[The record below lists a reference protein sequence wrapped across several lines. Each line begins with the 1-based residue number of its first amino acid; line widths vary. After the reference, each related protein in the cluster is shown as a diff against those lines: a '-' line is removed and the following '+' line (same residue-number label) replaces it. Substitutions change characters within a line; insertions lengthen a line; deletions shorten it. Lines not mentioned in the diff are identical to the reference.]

1 VGYGLIAAVM
11 WGLSAVAAAKAARRT
26 GTYLAV
32 LCGQGLGVLSLLALA
47 AVVRPSFAAADGA
60 VALHLAG
67 AGLVGLVG
75 YLCYYRAI
83 EDGPVGLGSA
93 ISSTYGGIAALLA
106 VIVLGERLGVI
117 GIAGVVLAVAGV
129 AMAIARAT
137 GPAEPAAGPAE
148 PTAAPPTTA
157 APIAAAPPAAAPA
170 AEQTAPGQSD
180 AGQSDPGQSDPELS
194 DAGQN
199 HLRPT
204 ASGQSDAGQS
214 APGQSDGEQSDGEQ
228 GLGLGEPIVGVAPIP
243 GRPRRLS
250 RLAIPLAFASALA
263 YGAGGFLLG
272 DYSGRAGWLGA
283 ALIAHG
289 TSVTALLAVLPLMGR
304 RPGAWRGGATGAAWA
319 AAAGLTD
326 AAGLLAFARGGQVGQ
341 VAVTAAVSSVYP
353 VIPLAAGLALFGERL
368 RASQLLGVGLV
379 VAGLVLLGLTA

>member
-47 AVVRPSFAAADGA
+47 AAVRPSFAAVDGA
-60 VALHLAG
+60 VALHLAV

-106 VIVLGERLGVI
+106 VIVLGERLGAI

-129 AMAIARAT
+129 AMAIARAA
-137 GPAEPAAGPAE
+137 GPAAPPPAAGPA
-148 PTAAPPTTA
+148 
-157 APIAAAPPAAAPA
+157 
-170 AEQTAPGQSD
+170 
-180 AGQSDPGQSDPELS
+180 
-194 DAGQN
+194 
-199 HLRPT
+199 
-204 ASGQSDAGQS
+204 
-214 APGQSDGEQSDGEQ
+214 
-228 GLGLGEPIVGVAPIP
+228 
-243 GRPRRLS
+243 
-250 RLAIPLAFASALA
+250 
-263 YGAGGFLLG
+263 
-272 DYSGRAGWLGA
+272 
-283 ALIAHG
+283 
-289 TSVTALLAVLPLMGR
+289 
-304 RPGAWRGGATGAAWA
+304 
-319 AAAGLTD
+319 

>member
-1 VGYGLIAAVM
+1 MGYGLIAAVM

-47 AVVRPSFAAADGA
+47 AVVRPSFAAVDGA

-137 GPAEPAAGPAE
+137 GATPPEATPPEARRPITLPPPGSATPSRPPRHATPGPPAGSAPPGSATPGRALPGSATPGRAHPGGATPGRAPPGGATPHSAANGRAPASRVSGLASPSSVSRPSRGARAGSPGWPSRSPSRRRSPTGPAASCSA
-148 PTAAPPTTA
+148 TTQA
-157 APIAAAPPAAAPA
+157 
-170 AEQTAPGQSD
+170 
-180 AGQSDPGQSDPELS
+180 
-194 DAGQN
+194 
-199 HLRPT
+199 
-204 ASGQSDAGQS
+204 
-214 APGQSDGEQSDGEQ
+214 
-228 GLGLGEPIVGVAPIP
+228 
-243 GRPRRLS
+243 
-250 RLAIPLAFASALA
+250 
-263 YGAGGFLLG
+263 
-272 DYSGRAGWLGA
+272 GRAGSA
-283 ALIAHG
+283 
-289 TSVTALLAVLPLMGR
+289 
-304 RPGAWRGGATGAAWA
+304 RP
-319 AAAGLTD
+319 
-326 AAGLLAFARGGQVGQ
+326 
-341 VAVTAAVSSVYP
+341 
-353 VIPLAAGLALFGERL
+353 
-368 RASQLLGVGLV
+368 
-379 VAGLVLLGLTA
+379 

>member
-1 VGYGLIAAVM
+1 LGYGLIAAVM

-47 AVVRPSFAAADGA
+47 AAVRPSFAAVDGA
-60 VALHLAG
+60 VALHLAV

-106 VIVLGERLGVI
+106 VIVLGERLGAI

-129 AMAIARAT
+129 AMAIARAA
-137 GPAEPAAGPAE
+137 GPAAPPPAAGPAAAG
-148 PTAAPPTTA
+148 PTA
-157 APIAAAPPAAAPA
+157 
-170 AEQTAPGQSD
+170 
-180 AGQSDPGQSDPELS
+180 
-194 DAGQN
+194 
-199 HLRPT
+199 R
-204 ASGQSDAGQS
+204 
-214 APGQSDGEQSDGEQ
+214 EQ
-228 GLGLGEPIVGVAPIP
+228 GLGLGEPIVGIAPIP
-243 GRPRRLS
+243 GRPRRFS
-250 RLAIPLAFASALA
+250 RLAVPLALASALA

-289 TSVTALLAVLPLMGR
+289 TSVTALLAALPLMGR
-304 RPGAWRGGATGAAWA
+304 RPAAWRGGASGAAWA

-341 VAVTAAVSSVYP
+341 VAVTAAVSSIYP

>member
-1 VGYGLIAAVM
+1 VGYGLIAAVK

-47 AVVRPSFAAADGA
+47 AAVRPSFAAVDGA
-60 VALHLAG
+60 VALRLAV

-106 VIVLGERLGVI
+106 VIVLGERLGAI

-129 AMAIARAT
+129 AMAIARAA
-137 GPAEPAAGPAE
+137 GPAAPPPAAGPA
-148 PTAAPPTTA
+148 
-157 APIAAAPPAAAPA
+157 
-170 AEQTAPGQSD
+170 
-180 AGQSDPGQSDPELS
+180 
-194 DAGQN
+194 
-199 HLRPT
+199 
-204 ASGQSDAGQS
+204 
-214 APGQSDGEQSDGEQ
+214 
-228 GLGLGEPIVGVAPIP
+228 
-243 GRPRRLS
+243 
-250 RLAIPLAFASALA
+250 
-263 YGAGGFLLG
+263 
-272 DYSGRAGWLGA
+272 
-283 ALIAHG
+283 
-289 TSVTALLAVLPLMGR
+289 
-304 RPGAWRGGATGAAWA
+304 
-319 AAAGLTD
+319 

>member
-1 VGYGLIAAVM
+1 MGYGLIAAVM

-32 LCGQGLGVLSLLALA
+32 LCGQGVGVLSLLVLA
-47 AVVRPSFAAADGA
+47 TAVRPSFAAVDGA

-137 GPAEPAAGPAE
+137 GAAPSG
-148 PTAAPPTTA
+148 AAPPGA
-157 APIAAAPPAAAPA
+157 APGGAAP
-170 AEQTAPGQSD
+170 GGS
-180 AGQSDPGQSDPELS
+180 
-194 DAGQN
+194 
-199 HLRPT
+199 
-204 ASGQSDAGQS
+204 
-214 APGQSDGEQSDGEQ
+214 EQ
-228 GLGLGEPIVGVAPIP
+228 GLAIGEPIVGVAPIP
-243 GRPRRLS
+243 GRPRKLS

-304 RPGAWRGGATGAAWA
+304 RPAAWRGGASGAGWA

-341 VAVTAAVSSVYP
+341 VAVTAAVSSIYP

-368 RASQLLGVGLV
+368 RASQLLGVALV
-379 VAGLVLLGLTA
+379 VAGLVMLGLTA

>member
-1 VGYGLIAAVM
+1 MGYGLIAAVM

-32 LCGQGLGVLSLLALA
+32 LCGQGLGVLSLLVLA
-47 AVVRPSFAAADGA
+47 TAVRPSFAAVDGT

-67 AGLVGLVG
+67 AGLVGLLG

-106 VIVLGERLGVI
+106 VIVLGERLGAI

-129 AMAIARAT
+129 AMAIARAA
-137 GPAEPAAGPAE
+137 GPASSAAGPSAV
-148 PTAAPPTTA
+148 
-157 APIAAAPPAAAPA
+157 
-170 AEQTAPGQSD
+170 APGVPPPGSRQS
-180 AGQSDPGQSDPELS
+180 
-194 DAGQN
+194 
-199 HLRPT
+199 
-204 ASGQSDAGQS
+204 
-214 APGQSDGEQSDGEQ
+214 
-228 GLGLGEPIVGVAPIP
+228 GLGVGEPIVGVAPVP

-263 YGAGGFLLG
+263 YGVGGFLLG

-304 RPGAWRGGATGAAWA
+304 RPAAWRGGANGAAWA

-326 AAGLLAFARGGQVGQ
+326 AAGLLAFARGGQAGQ

-368 RASQLLGVGLV
+368 RASQLLGVALV

>member
-47 AVVRPSFAAADGA
+47 AALRPSFAAVDGTI
-60 VALHLAG
+60 ALHLAG

-106 VIVLGERLGVI
+106 VIVLGERLGAI

-129 AMAIARAT
+129 AMAIARIPEAS
-137 GPAEPAAGPAE
+137 EPAR
-148 PTAAPPTTA
+148 PPGTQPPGTT
-157 APIAAAPPAAAPA
+157 PPGTTP
-170 AEQTAPGQSD
+170 PGTTPPS
-180 AGQSDPGQSDPELS
+180 
-194 DAGQN
+194 
-199 HLRPT
+199 
-204 ASGQSDAGQS
+204 
-214 APGQSDGEQSDGEQ
+214 
-228 GLGLGEPIVGVAPIP
+228 LGIGEPIVGIAPVP

-263 YGAGGFLLG
+263 YGAGGLLLG

-289 TSVTALLAVLPLMGR
+289 TSVTALLAALPLMGR
-304 RPGAWRGGATGAAWA
+304 RPAAWRGGAGGAAWA

-341 VAVTAAVSSVYP
+341 VAVTAAVSSIYP

-368 RASQLLGVGLV
+368 RASQLLGVALV
-379 VAGLVLLGLTA
+379 VTGLVLLGLTA

>member
-1 VGYGLIAAVM
+1 MGYGLIAAVM

-47 AVVRPSFAAADGA
+47 AALRPSFAAVDGTI
-60 VALHLAG
+60 ALHLAG

-106 VIVLGERLGVI
+106 VIVLGERLGAI

-129 AMAIARAT
+129 AMAIARIPEAS
-137 GPAEPAAGPAE
+137 EPAR
-148 PTAAPPTTA
+148 PPGTQPPGTT
-157 APIAAAPPAAAPA
+157 PPGTTP
-170 AEQTAPGQSD
+170 PGTTP
-180 AGQSDPGQSDPELS
+180 PGTTP
-194 DAGQN
+194 
-199 HLRPT
+199 
-204 ASGQSDAGQS
+204 
-214 APGQSDGEQSDGEQ
+214 PGTTPPGTTPPS
-228 GLGLGEPIVGVAPIP
+228 LGIGEPIVGIAPVP

-289 TSVTALLAVLPLMGR
+289 TSVTALLAALPLMGR
-304 RPGAWRGGATGAAWA
+304 RPAAWRGGAGGAAWA

-341 VAVTAAVSSVYP
+341 VAVTAAVSSIYP

-368 RASQLLGVGLV
+368 RASQLLGVALV
-379 VAGLVLLGLTA
+379 VTGLVLLGLTA

>member
-1 VGYGLIAAVM
+1 MGYGLIAAIM

-32 LCGQGLGVLSLLALA
+32 LCGQGVGVLSLLVLA
-47 AVVRPSFAAADGA
+47 TAVRPSFTAVDGA
-60 VALHLAG
+60 IALHLAG
-67 AGLVGLVG
+67 AGLVGLLG

-106 VIVLGERLGVI
+106 VIVLGERLGGI

-129 AMAIARAT
+129 AMAITRTT
-137 GPAEPAAGPAE
+137 GPASSSADPSALAPGPRAQVPEATDPAGP
-148 PTAAPPTTA
+148 PDSRPP
-157 APIAAAPPAAAPA
+157 
-170 AEQTAPGQSD
+170 D
-180 AGQSDPGQSDPELS
+180 ATQPS
-194 DAGQN
+194 
-199 HLRPT
+199 
-204 ASGQSDAGQS
+204 
-214 APGQSDGEQSDGEQ
+214 
-228 GLGLGEPIVGVAPIP
+228 LGVGEPIVGVAPVP

-304 RPGAWRGGATGAAWA
+304 RAAAWRGGASGAAWA

-368 RASQLLGVGLV
+368 RASQLLGVALV

>member
-1 VGYGLIAAVM
+1 VGYGLIAAVK

-47 AVVRPSFAAADGA
+47 AAVRPSFAAVDGA
-60 VALHLAG
+60 VALHLAV

-106 VIVLGERLGVI
+106 VIVLGERLGAI

-129 AMAIARAT
+129 AMAIARAA
-137 GPAEPAAGPAE
+137 GPAAPPPAAGPA
-148 PTAAPPTTA
+148 
-157 APIAAAPPAAAPA
+157 
-170 AEQTAPGQSD
+170 
-180 AGQSDPGQSDPELS
+180 
-194 DAGQN
+194 
-199 HLRPT
+199 
-204 ASGQSDAGQS
+204 
-214 APGQSDGEQSDGEQ
+214 
-228 GLGLGEPIVGVAPIP
+228 
-243 GRPRRLS
+243 
-250 RLAIPLAFASALA
+250 
-263 YGAGGFLLG
+263 
-272 DYSGRAGWLGA
+272 
-283 ALIAHG
+283 
-289 TSVTALLAVLPLMGR
+289 
-304 RPGAWRGGATGAAWA
+304 
-319 AAAGLTD
+319 

>member
-1 VGYGLIAAVM
+1 M
-11 WGLSAVAAAKAARRT
+11 
-26 GTYLAV
+26 
-32 LCGQGLGVLSLLALA
+32 
-47 AVVRPSFAAADGA
+47 
-60 VALHLAG
+60 
-67 AGLVGLVG
+67 
-75 YLCYYRAI
+75 
-83 EDGPVGLGSA
+83 
-93 ISSTYGGIAALLA
+93 
-106 VIVLGERLGVI
+106 LGERLGAI

-137 GPAEPAAGPAE
+137 GPASSAADSSAVAPGPRAQAPDAIE
-148 PTAAPPTTA
+148 PTGPPGAPLPGAPLPGAPP
-157 APIAAAPPAAAPA
+157 PGAPPPGAPP
-170 AEQTAPGQSD
+170 PGARQ
-180 AGQSDPGQSDPELS
+180 P
-194 DAGQN
+194 
-199 HLRPT
+199 
-204 ASGQSDAGQS
+204 
-214 APGQSDGEQSDGEQ
+214 
-228 GLGLGEPIVGVAPIP
+228 GLGAGEPIVGAAPVP
-243 GRPRRLS
+243 RHPRRLY

-289 TSVTALLAVLPLMGR
+289 TSVTALLAALPLMGR
-304 RPGAWRGGATGAAWA
+304 RPAAWRGGASGAAWA

-379 VAGLVLLGLTA
+379 VGGLVLLGLTA